1 MKKAIIF
8 LIFSIFFTFLNA
20 QQLPHYSMYMLNEVI
35 INPAALSKEK
45 NNKATLMLRDQWSSF
60 EGAPSTQSISYSHLN
75 HKKYKRGISIINDV
89 TGPISIINA
98 TFSAS
103 YSIEVQQNNRI
114 SLGASGSIMQYAIDN
129 SQIQLED
136 DGILDPAFS
145 EATNKAIGNSVAI
158 GAYYYHNDYFIGLA
172 IPNIVGSSLDISSEN
187 SSNKLEKHYYI
198 NGGINFK
205 INKNVISP
213 SVLLK
218 KTGGLPIQLDMNLK
232 GVYHDLLWGGFSYRT
247 GDAMVAMF
255 GIDYGQSSF
264 GYSYDITT
272 SSMKIPS
279 AGSHGL
285 LFSYK
290 FKSNQRDRDKDGVL
304 DDNDDC
310 YKTPGL
316 KELKGCPDKDKD
328 GIRDIDDE
336 CPDEYGLKINN
347 GCPDKDGDGIAD
359 KNDKCPDIFGIK
371 LFKGCPD
378 TDGDGLED
386 ADDDCPTEY
395 GYPQNKGCP
404 EGPVKSNDTVY
415 ITRTDTVYILIN
427 NDRDLMSVFKDVKF
441 ESDSYILT
449 KRSKRVLDSVSNYMN
464 TKKELRI
471 RITGHTDSQ
480 ADFQYNL
487 ELSKN
492 RVTSVQ
498 KYLKSKGI
506 RKSRIKI
513 DWKGENEPIAD
524 NRTVLGREINRR
536 VEIIILNNE

>member
-1 MKKAIIF
+1 
-8 LIFSIFFTFLNA
+8 
-20 QQLPHYSMYMLNEVI
+20 
-35 INPAALSKEK
+35 
-45 NNKATLMLRDQWSSF
+45 
-60 EGAPSTQSISYSHLN
+60 
-75 HKKYKRGISIINDV
+75 
-89 TGPISIINA
+89 
-98 TFSAS
+98 
-103 YSIEVQQNNRI
+103 
-114 SLGASGSIMQYAIDN
+114 
-129 SQIQLED
+129 
-136 DGILDPAFS
+136 
-145 EATNKAIGNSVAI
+145 
-158 GAYYYHNDYFIGLA
+158 
-172 IPNIVGSSLDISSEN
+172 
-187 SSNKLEKHYYI
+187 
-198 NGGINFK
+198 
-205 INKNVISP
+205 
-213 SVLLK
+213 
-218 KTGGLPIQLDMNLK
+218 MNLK